1 MKLTC
6 PHCSVTGSIDDKFL
20 GRKLKCPKCGQ
31 DFRATEDNAAPPAPP
46 AGPPPLPKDTSQ
58 QSVSAPRNKPD
69 RSPDKEVPEHS
80 EQTEETASCSGC
92 GKAFPEDE
100 LIELEGQLICAAC
113 KPALLQKLREGAV
126 ESGSGGL
133 EAGIAGQYSFQT
145 GEVLSEAWE
154 KVKGSKGAVLKGIFL
169 ISIIS
174 NIILFILRSLV
185 GMLGID
191 GSNIV
196 LFISTQVSLQLI
208 NMAVTA
214 VLYAGIMMMG
224 VRRAEDESINFSMIF
239 EGVDQAKPLII
250 AMILQSVMIII
261 GFAFLVLPGIY
272 LSIGYGLTYPLI
284 MEKELGPWEAM
295 EASRKAIHHHWFQ
308 IFGLYFVMGLIFM
321 LSALPLGIGLI
332 WTIPM
337 GVITLGI
344 VYRTVFGTEE

>member
-6 PHCSVTGSIDDKFL
+6 PHCGVTGSIDDKFL

-31 DFRATEDNAAPPAPP
+31 DFKATEDDAVPTAGP
-46 AGPPPLPKDTSQ
+46 AGPPPLPKDTPQ
-58 QSVSAPRNKPD
+58 KSVPAPRNKSN
-69 RSPDKEVPEHS
+69 RSPDKEEQPEQA
-80 EQTEETASCSGC
+80 EKTAVCTGC
-92 GKAFPEDE
+92 GKTFPEDE
-100 LIELEGQLICAAC
+100 LIELEGQQICAAC

-126 ESGSGGL
+126 ETGSGGL
-133 EAGIAGQYSFQT
+133 EAGIAGRYSFQT

-154 KVKGSKGAVLKGIFL
+154 KVKGAKGTIFGGVFVMYVTSFL
-169 ISIIS
+169 
-174 NIILFILRSLV
+174 LGFICKAALS
-185 GMLGID
+185 MLGID
-191 GSNIV
+191 QNNIV
-196 LFISTQVSLQLI
+196 LTVITQLGLQLI
-208 NMAVTA
+208 SMTVT
-214 VLYAGIMMMG
+214 VLFTGGLMMMG
-224 VRRAEDESINFSMIF
+224 VRRAADEPISFSMLF
-239 EGVDQAKPLII
+239 DGFAKAKPLVI
-250 AMILQSVMIII
+250 AMIFQSVMIII
-261 GFAFLVLPGIY
+261 GFALLIIPGIY

-332 WTIPM
+332 WTLPM